1 MAMAQ
6 SKEQKNSIIW
16 FRKGLR
22 VHDNPALIE
31 ACRGAQRVYPIFI
44 IDPHFL
50 QNSSYKVGVNRYNFL
65 LECLADLDSSLRSLG
80 SQLLVLRGSPQEVFP
95 RIFQEWGVHQLCY
108 EVDVEPYA
116 KSRDA
121 AVASMAA
128 EAGVAV
134 CPCVSHTLYDTGMLL
149 RAAGGR
155 PPQTMQSF
163 TKLID
168 KVGEPPAPLPAPAGM
183 PPPGPVTEAVTS
195 VPTLAEVGF
204 DQQPTTVFK
213 GGESQALLRLED
225 YLADTRWVCGFE
237 KPKTDPS
244 AFVRPATTVLSPHLK
259 FGCLSARL
267 FHQRLLAV
275 YRGARGV
282 HSKPP
287 VSLRGQLLWREFFY
301 TVGSSTPNFDAM
313 AGNPLAKQIRWDTN
327 PTYLAAWKQGRTG
340 YPWIDAAMRQL
351 SEWGWMHHLA
361 RHSVACFLT
370 RGDLYISWE
379 EGKDVFEELLLDA
392 DHFLN
397 AANWMW
403 LSATA
408 FFNQYYRVYSPV
420 TFGKKYD
427 PEGKFIRRFVPQL
440 ARLPTKYIYEPW
452 TAPLDVQQRC
462 GCIIGKDYPFPIVD
476 HTTISKVNMGR
487 MKAAYE
493 ANKEAA
499 AAAAATAGEA
509 GSDADGAS
517 DDEVVPA
524 SNSSSR
530 RRGGGAKAG
539 AAAGGS
545 SAGGSRRRRGGS
557 PSAAAAKSGGAAAA
571 AAKKQRTVTDMFAAA
586 AVAAAAHGSG
596 VAPGVAAACGVDA
609 EDAVVPEL

>member
-1 MAMAQ
+1 MPQ
-6 SKEQKNSIIW
+6 SKGQKNSIIW

-31 ACRGAQRVYPIFI
+31 ACRDAQHVYPIFI

-50 QNSSYKVGVNRYNFL
+50 HNSSYRVGVNRYNFL
-65 LECLADLDSSLRSLG
+65 LECLNDLDQSLRALG
-80 SQLLVLRGSPQEVFP
+80 SQLLVLRGTPQDVFP
-95 RIFQEWGVHQLCY
+95 RIFKEWDVQQLCY

-121 AVASMAA
+121 AVGQLAA
-128 EAGVAV
+128 AAGVAV
-134 CPCVSHTLYDTGMLL
+134 SASVSHTLYDTDVLL

-155 PPQTMQSF
+155 APQTMQAF

-168 KVGEPPAPLPAPAGM
+168 KVGDPPAPLSAPASL
-183 PPPGPVTEAVTS
+183 PPPGPVAEAVTS
-195 VPTLAEVGF
+195 VPTLAEVGY
-204 DQQPTTVFK
+204 QREPTTVFK
-213 GGESQALLRLED
+213 GGESQALVRLGD
-225 YLADTRWVCGFE
+225 YLADAKWVCAFE

-244 AFVRPATTVLSPHLK
+244 AFVRPATTVLSPYLK
-259 FGCLSARL
+259 FGCLSPRL
-267 FHQRLLAV
+267 FHARLMAV
-275 YRGARGV
+275 YRGAKGV

-301 TVGSSTPNFDAM
+301 TVGSTTPNFDAM
-313 AGNPLAKQIRWDTN
+313 AGNPLAKQIPWDTN
-327 PTYLAAWKQGRTG
+327 PAYLAAWKAGRTG

-379 EGKDVFEELLLDA
+379 AGKAVFEELLLDA

-403 LSATA
+403 LSASA

-427 PEGKFIRRFVPQL
+427 PEGKFIRRFVPEL
-440 ARLPTKYIYEPW
+440 ALLPTKYIYEPW

-462 GCIIGKDYPFPIVD
+462 GCIIGKDYPFPVVD

-493 ANKEAA
+493 ANREAAGAA
-499 AAAAATAGEA
+499 AAAEA
-509 GSDADGAS
+509 GSDADGSS
-517 DDEVVPA
+517 DAEVLPA

-530 RRGGGAKAG
+530 RKAGAG
-539 AAAGGS
+539 AAAA
-545 SAGGSRRRRGGS
+545 AGGSRRR
-557 PSAAAAKSGGAAAA
+557 PAAVAKRGGAAAA

-586 AVAAAAHGSG
+586 AVTAAANGNG
-596 VAPGVAAACGVDA
+596 VAAGVAAACGVDA
-609 EDAVVPEL
+609 GDAVVPEL

>member
-1 MAMAQ
+1 MPQ
-6 SKEQKNSIIW
+6 SKGQKNSIIW

-31 ACRGAQRVYPIFI
+31 ACRDAQHVYPIFI

-50 QNSSYKVGVNRYNFL
+50 HNSSYNSSYKVGVNRYNFL
-65 LECLADLDSSLRSLG
+65 LECLTDLDQSLRALG
-80 SQLLVLRGSPQEVFP
+80 SQLLVLRGTPQDVFP
-95 RIFQEWGVHQLCY
+95 RIFKEWDVQQLCY

-121 AVASMAA
+121 AVGQLAA
-128 EAGVAV
+128 AAGVAV
-134 CPCVSHTLYDTGMLL
+134 SASVSHTLYDTDVLL

-155 PPQTMQSF
+155 APQTMQAF

-168 KVGEPPAPLPAPAGM
+168 KVGDPPAPLPAPASL
-183 PPPGPVTEAVTS
+183 PPPGPVAEAVTS
-195 VPTLAEVGF
+195 VPTLTEVGYQ
-204 DQQPTTVFK
+204 QQPTTVFK
-213 GGESQALLRLED
+213 GGESQALVRLGD
-225 YLADTRWVCGFE
+225 YLADAKWVCAFE

-244 AFVRPATTVLSPHLK
+244 AFVRPATTVLSPYLK
-259 FGCLSARL
+259 FGCLSPRL
-267 FHQRLLAV
+267 FHARLMAV
-275 YRGARGV
+275 YRGAKGV

-301 TVGSSTPNFDAM
+301 TVGSTTPNFDAM
-313 AGNPLAKQIRWDTN
+313 AGNPLAKQIPWDTN
-327 PTYLAAWKQGRTG
+327 PAYLAAWKAGRTG

-379 EGKDVFEELLLDA
+379 AGKAVFEELLLDA

-403 LSATA
+403 LSASA

-427 PEGKFIRRFVPQL
+427 PEGKFIRRFVPEL
-440 ARLPTKYIYEPW
+440 ALLPTKYIYEPW

-462 GCIIGKDYPFPIVD
+462 GCIIGKDYPFPVVD

-493 ANKEAA
+493 ANREAAGAA
-499 AAAAATAGEA
+499 AAAEA
-509 GSDADGAS
+509 GSDADGSS
-517 DDEVVPA
+517 DAEVLPA

-530 RRGGGAKAG
+530 RKAAAG
-539 AAAGGS
+539 AAAA
-545 SAGGSRRRRGGS
+545 AGGSRRRPAAVAKRGG
-557 PSAAAAKSGGAAAA
+557 AAA
-571 AAKKQRTVTDMFAAA
+571 AAKKQRTVMDMFAAA
-586 AVAAAAHGSG
+586 AVTAAANGNG
-596 VAPGVAAACGVDA
+596 VAAGVAAACGVDA
-609 EDAVVPEL
+609 GDAVVPEL